1 MQFKIA
7 ETVKKRKSIPIFIL
21 KKGRNGES
29 ICTTIY
35 GTVLTNRVGNG
46 NASIFYFETMECCG
60 LRRYTCNIQKVTLK
74 NTLYI
79 CNRYYILYIIAQL
92 LKSLPAMQETL
103 VQSLGWEDLLE
114 KGKATH
120 SSILA

>member
-21 KKGRNGES
+21 KKGQNGDS

-35 GTVLTNRVGNG
+35 RTVLTNSVGNG

-60 LRRYTCNIQKVTLK
+60 LRRYACNIQKVTLK

-92 LKSLPAMQETL
+92 LKNLPAMQKTL
-103 VQSLGWEDLLE
+103 VQ
-114 KGKATH
+114 
-120 SSILA
+120 